1 MGPLAE
7 VRAMGLSVSARGDR
21 LAVEPR
27 TLITDRARRLIGEQR
42 DELLRELREE
52 AGLMD
57 LVERV
62 AAHYL
67 CSADE
72 LALMKRLALADPVA
86 ARECFEAT
94 ARLEGVAIN
103 NPAPV
108 ADQARTPG
116 STA

>member
-27 TLITDRARRLIGEQR
+27 PLITDRARQLIREQR

-52 AGLMD
+52 ADLME

-62 AAHYL
+62 ATHYL
-67 CSADE
+67 CTADE
-72 LALMKRLALADPVA
+72 LVLMKRLALADPVA

-94 ARLEGVAIN
+94 ARLEGVTVD
-103 NPAPV
+103 NPAPA
-108 ADQARTPG
+108 ADTARRPG